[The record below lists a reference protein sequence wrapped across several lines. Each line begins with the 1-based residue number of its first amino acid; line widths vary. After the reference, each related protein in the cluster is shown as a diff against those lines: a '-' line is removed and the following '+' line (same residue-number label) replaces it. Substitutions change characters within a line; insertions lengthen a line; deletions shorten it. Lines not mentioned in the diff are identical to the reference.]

1 METWLLTLLN
11 TAFWLTLHYGFAGL
25 ITHLPKSLQ
34 SQWFDYRRPRFQVS
48 GKEMAWYRKIGL
60 PKWKDHLPQFNRDFD
75 KRHLRKNL
83 SAEYLETF
91 LFNTCRAEVIH
102 VGIAILGW
110 LSLLF
115 CLLCG
120 DPIANLPL
128 FAAIAAFIGLCN
140 LPFALIQRYNRNRL
154 ERLLKRFQSTSHI
167 AQNQTES

>member
-1 METWLLTLLN
+1 MDAWLLTLLN
-11 TAFWLTLHYGFAGL
+11 TAFWLTLHYGFAGFV
-25 ITHLPKSLQ
+25 THLPKSLQ
-34 SQWFDYRRPRFQVS
+34 TKWFDHQRPRFQVS
-48 GKEMAWYRKIGL
+48 DKEMAWYRRINL

-83 SAEYLETF
+83 SAEYLEIF

-102 VGIAILGW
+102 VAIAILGW

-115 CLLCG
+115 CLLCD

-128 FAAIAAFIGLCN
+128 FASIAAFIGLCN
-140 LPFALIQRYNRNRL
+140 LPFAFIQRYNRNRL
-154 ERLLKRFQSTSHI
+154 EKLLKRYLSTSHI